1 MIDCFA
7 NMSTEDGNVVTQKL
21 DLDQMSVV
29 HTHTERNKCDQT
41 RGHIVILGLG
51 NVDCTGWLRV
61 GTNFFFYIAGTTYR

>member
-51 NVDCTGWLRV
+51 NVDCTG
-61 GTNFFFYIAGTTYR
+61 